1 MMAMGAPVVQ
11 TEAVSEHAIREI
23 YKELLG
29 ALYVTKMARLFESQ
43 LKVINIGL
51 EIFKDA
57 LEAQG
62 VPVVQVA
69 WEKPVRLEKEY
80 EDILSKIL

>member
-1 MMAMGAPVVQ
+1 M
-11 TEAVSEHAIREI
+11 SENV
-23 YKELLG
+23 L
-29 ALYVTKMARLFESQ
+29 RLFSSE

-51 EIFKDA
+51 ELFKDA

-62 VPVVQVA
+62 VDVAQVS
-69 WEKPVRLEKEY
+69 WQKPPKLEKEY

>member
-1 MMAMGAPVVQ
+1 LSPSHEVKGM
-11 TEAVSEHAIREI
+11 SENI
-23 YKELLG
+23 LQ
-29 ALYVTKMARLFESQ
+29 LFNSE

-51 EIFKDA
+51 ELFRDA

-62 VPVVQVA
+62 VDVAQVS
-69 WEKPVRLEKEY
+69 WQMPIKIEKEY

>member
-1 MMAMGAPVVQ
+1 VRGM
-11 TEAVSEHAIREI
+11 SENI
-23 YKELLG
+23 LQ
-29 ALYVTKMARLFESQ
+29 LFAAE

-51 EIFKDA
+51 ELFRDA

-62 VPVVQVA
+62 VDVAQVS
-69 WEKPVRLEKEY
+69 WQMPIKLEKEY

>member
-1 MMAMGAPVVQ
+1 MRGM
-11 TEAVSEHAIREI
+11 SENI
-23 YKELLG
+23 LQ
-29 ALYVTKMARLFESQ
+29 LFTSE

-51 EIFKDA
+51 ELFRDA

-62 VPVVQVA
+62 VDVAQVS
-69 WEKPVRLEKEY
+69 WQMPIKLEKEY